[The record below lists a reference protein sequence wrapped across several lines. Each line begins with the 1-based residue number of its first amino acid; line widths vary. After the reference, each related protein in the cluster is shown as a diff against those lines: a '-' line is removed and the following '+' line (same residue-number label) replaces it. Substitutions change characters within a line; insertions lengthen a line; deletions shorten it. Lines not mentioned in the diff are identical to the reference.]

1 MIRRVVLAVL
11 GLIWLAP
18 TYLLVVNAARGVD
31 SYNPDQVWAP
41 PSDFALLDNMAD
53 AWDRVD
59 LGPSIGATLLYSALG
74 PALAVV
80 IGAMAGFAIS
90 VLKVRGGFAWF
101 MLIFGGTI
109 FPTQMLLI
117 PLFFGF
123 SSAQLYDTRAG
134 LVLVYTAI
142 SVPFAAFVMRNFFTG
157 VAHSLFEAA
166 RMDGAN
172 LWRVFWRI
180 YLPLA
185 FPALGAVFI
194 LEFTFVWNDLLFGLT
209 LSQSPEVRPI
219 MNAVSALNSAYAG
232 TRMPIILAAGI
243 LVSLPTVALFLFTQ
257 RIFARG
263 LALGQF

>member
-1 MIRRVVLAVL
+1 MMRRVTLIVL

-18 TYLLVVNAARGVD
+18 TYLLFANAARGVD
-31 SYNPDQVWAP
+31 DYDPERVWDLP
-41 PSDFALLDNMAD
+41 RSFELLANMGD
-53 AWDRVD
+53 AWARVE
-59 LGPSIGATLLYSALG
+59 LGPSIGATLLYAAVA
-74 PALAVV
+74 PAAAVV
-80 IGAMAGFAIS
+80 IGAMAGFGIS
-90 VLKVRGGFAWF
+90 VLRVRGGFGWF
-101 MLIFGGTI
+101 MVIFGGTI

-123 SSAQLYDTRAG
+123 STTQLYDTRLG
-134 LVLVYTAI
+134 LLVVYTAI

-185 FPALGAVFI
+185 MPALGAVFI
-194 LEFTFVWNDLLFGLT
+194 LEFTFIWNDLLFGLT
-209 LSQSPEVRPI
+209 LSQSPTVRPI
-219 MNAVSALNSAYAG
+219 MTAVSSLNSAYSG
-232 TRMPIILAAGI
+232 TRVPVILAAGI

>member
-1 MIRRVVLAVL
+1 MIRRAVLIVL

-18 TYLLVVNAARGVD
+18 TYLLIINAARSVD
-31 SYNPDQVWAP
+31 SYSRGQVWVP

-53 AWDRVD
+53 AWERVD
-59 LGPSIGATLLYSALG
+59 LGPSLGATVLYASAG

-80 IGAMAGFAIS
+80 IGAMAGFALS
-90 VLKVRGGFAWF
+90 VLKVRGGFGWF

-123 SSAQLYDTRAG
+123 STTQLYDTRVG
-134 LVLVYTAI
+134 LILVYTAI

-194 LEFTFVWNDLLFGLT
+194 LEFTFIWNDLLFGLT

-219 MNAVSALNSAYAG
+219 MNAVSALSSAYVG
-232 TRMPIILAAGI
+232 TRVPIILAAGL
-243 LVSLPTVALFLFTQ
+243 LVSLPTVALFLVTQ

-263 LALGQF
+263 LALGQY

>member
-1 MIRRVVLAVL
+1 MIRRLVLIVL

-18 TYLLVVNAARGVD
+18 TYLLLANAARGLD
-31 SYNPDQVWAP
+31 DYDPERIWDLPGS
-41 PSDFALLDNMAD
+41 FELLANMAD
-53 AWDRVD
+53 AWARVE
-59 LGPSIGATLLYSALG
+59 LGPSIGATFLYAVVA
-74 PALAVV
+74 PAAAVV
-80 IGAMAGFAIS
+80 IGAMAGFGIS
-90 VLKVRGGFAWF
+90 VLRVKGGFGWF

-123 SSAQLYDTRAG
+123 SSTQLYDTRLG
-134 LVLVYTAI
+134 LLVIYTAI

-185 FPALGAVFI
+185 LPALGAVFI
-194 LEFTFVWNDLLFGLT
+194 LEFTFIWNDLLFGLT

-219 MNAVSALNSAYAG
+219 MTAVSSLNSAYAG
-232 TRMPIILAAGI
+232 TRMPVILAAGI